1 MLCGLEYAHALDD
14 LKAATLE
21 LCKSESRNYEIQYAD
36 ILCSEMSPSS
46 ATAEEQCPQSN
57 ESTQDADFS
66 VHNDD
71 LANFV
76 NSCCN
81 VEGSTRK
88 YNLGGLTWGISIDE
102 KMDDYLI
109 YWIGED
115 NSAFANVALTFNK
128 CDIGLSFLSHFI
140 ASWSIF

>member
-1 MLCGLEYAHALDD
+1 VLCGLEYSYALDD
-14 LKAATLE
+14 LKEATVE
-21 LCKSESRNYEIQYAD
+21 SCKSDSCNYKIQYAD
-36 ILCSEMSPSS
+36 VLCSEMSPSS
-46 ATAEEQCPQSN
+46 SPAAEKLCPESI
-57 ESTQDADFS
+57 EST
-66 VHNDD
+66 HNDD

-128 CDIGLSFLSHFI
+128 CDIGLFPSSLYC
-140 ASWSIF
+140 